1 MGHAPGLRST
11 REVEAPTSR
20 RAPREAGRDGEM
32 GTGVAKE
39 GGWLCRPDLVRVSW
53 MKPPRGLGGAALRD
67 LIFSV
72 AALSHLTPT

>member
-11 REVEAPTSR
+11 CEVEAPTSR
-20 RAPREAGRDGEM
+20 RAAREMGRDGEM
-32 GTGVAKE
+32 GTGVAKG
-39 GGWLCRPDLVRVSW
+39 GGWLCRPDLVRVSQ
-53 MKPPRGLGGAALRD
+53 MKPPRALRWASLRD